1 MIEFNIFGVNFSFM
15 HFSCSNGDEEE
26 KKEVGWKL
34 IQSDVFRSPRNI
46 SLLCAFLGTGTQLLI
61 L

>member
-1 MIEFNIFGVNFSFM
+1 MIKLSFQVNFSFM
-15 HFSCSNGDEEE
+15 HFSCSIGDEEE

-34 IQSDVFRSPRNI
+34 VHSDVFRCPQNI
-46 SLLCAFLGTGTQLLI
+46 SLLCAILGTGTQLLI

>member
-1 MIEFNIFGVNFSFM
+1 MN
-15 HFSCSNGDEEE
+15 FSCSIGDEEE

-34 IQSDVFRSPRNI
+34 VHGDVFRCPRNI

>member
-1 MIEFNIFGVNFSFM
+1 M
-15 HFSCSNGDEEE
+15 HFSSSIGDEEE

-34 IQSDVFRSPRNI
+34 VQSDVFGCPRNV